1 MFKIIKGPI
10 HKKIQ
15 VLHITV
21 LFYRLIIMGLDT
33 VETFGIQYKS
43 NGFTIL

>member
-15 VLHITV
+15 VVHITA
-21 LFYRLIIMGLDT
+21 LFYRLIKMRLDT
-33 VETFGIQYKS
+33 VETFGIQFKS
-43 NGFTIL
+43 NVFTIL